1 MINKVSLGNF
11 RIFKNITEFEILPIT
26 ILTGTNNSGKSSLNK
41 ALLLMKAYFDQPI
54 DLFTESNI
62 IRSLD
67 FHAGQHNLGKFQRA
81 VNTLSRP
88 LLFEFKFFSVLL
100 ECDLTLR
107 YSFVNDEANANGNIE
122 SINLLKGTESLVYI
136 INKSEYIG
144 GVLEMLRPDI
154 RINFSFFLQELR
166 NISKRVNSSS
176 DYEAGLLKKI
186 QNNFR
191 DEGAQ
196 VIIQLLKDFGIDNG
210 EKLIS
215 IGTVAKIINGTNEK
229 RLTTEE
235 LYEMFCLINQGMK
248 NSKKE
253 DIIDIINEYKI
264 NMLKEEFT
272 AENDYLD
279 ELSSLTFNS
288 YVPAFDVSY
297 LLFDSSENLPIHLDE
312 YVAMFKLQ
320 SYLMP
325 NSSTGMDYLV
335 SFIQFLFE
343 SAVFSIG
350 NDLRDIYYIPG
361 LRTTSFFENVIDDYR
376 KYKGI
381 IDEEN
386 KILSKIKG
394 TSMRIK
400 AYPFLK
406 KWLNKFDIADDI
418 DIELDKTGEKISI
431 YIIRGKKKTLVN
443 DMGYGISQL
452 LPILLKFTFSFI
464 SGNDL
469 YGRKKLIIIEEPETN
484 LHPRLQ
490 SLLADFFI
498 DFQKETGHRLIIETH
513 SEYLI
518 RKMQYLVAKNSYDR
532 KDILLY
538 YFRDPKNLIKGEMQV
553 RKISIQEDG
562 TLSKDFGPGFFDEAL
577 NWKFELMKLKNL
589 N

>member
-1 MINKVSLGNF
+1 
-11 RIFKNITEFEILPIT
+11 
-26 ILTGTNNSGKSSLNK
+26 
-41 ALLLMKAYFDQPI
+41 
-54 DLFTESNI
+54 
-62 IRSLD
+62 
-67 FHAGQHNLGKFQRA
+67 
-81 VNTLSRP
+81 
-88 LLFEFKFFSVLL
+88 
-100 ECDLTLR
+100 
-107 YSFVNDEANANGNIE
+107 
-122 SINLLKGTESLVYI
+122 
-136 INKSEYIG
+136 
-144 GVLEMLRPDI
+144 
-154 RINFSFFLQELR
+154 
-166 NISKRVNSSS
+166 
-176 DYEAGLLKKI
+176 
-186 QNNFR
+186 
-191 DEGAQ
+191 
-196 VIIQLLKDFGIDNG
+196 
-210 EKLIS
+210 
-215 IGTVAKIINGTNEK
+215 
-229 RLTTEE
+229 
-235 LYEMFCLINQGMK
+235 
-248 NSKKE
+248 
-253 DIIDIINEYKI
+253 
-264 NMLKEEFT
+264 
-272 AENDYLD
+272 
-279 ELSSLTFNS
+279 
-288 YVPAFDVSY
+288 
-297 LLFDSSENLPIHLDE
+297 
-312 YVAMFKLQ
+312 
-320 SYLMP
+320 
-325 NSSTGMDYLV
+325 
-335 SFIQFLFE
+335 
-343 SAVFSIG
+343 
-350 NDLRDIYYIPG
+350 
-361 LRTTSFFENVIDDYR
+361 
-376 KYKGI
+376 
-381 IDEEN
+381 
-386 KILSKIKG
+386 
-394 TSMRIK
+394 MRIK